1 MNSGVDYRTETP
13 YKLYI
18 HIVPKK
24 ITGYDHDKY
33 YVGITRQKS
42 VKLRWNNGNGY
53 RKNIHFGERYKNMDG
68 IILNTKLL
76 LQI

>member
-1 MNSGVDYRTETP
+1 MNSDIDYRTETP

-33 YVGITRQKS
+33 YVGITRQK
-42 VKLRWNNGNGY
+42 
-53 RKNIHFGERYKNMDG
+53 IC
-68 IILNTKLL
+68 
-76 LQI
+76 